1 MVHYPKAKDP
11 DLVGTYLALSKAG
24 GGYVWDSVLEYR
36 VWCHPQPGTAE
47 FEEDGDYYHAF
58 KNYEDALEFS
68 KTTFGAQEPL
78 ALVLQEEY
86 IDEPEMGKYEH
97 IKEQR
102 ITEWPIH
109 FLKRPRRDENTI
121 PDFLSPNAPSNRLEI
136 LRGLI

>member
-1 MVHYPKAKDP
+1 
-11 DLVGTYLALSKAG
+11 
-24 GGYVWDSVLEYR
+24 
-36 VWCHPQPGTAE
+36 
-47 FEEDGDYYHAF
+47 
-58 KNYEDALEFS
+58 LEFS

-97 IKEQR
+97 MKEQR

-121 PDFLSPNAPSNRLEI
+121 PNFLSPNAPSNRLEI